1 MKVKN
6 NKLNKQSARRLLLV
20 LGGLA
25 ALGPFSI
32 DMYLP
37 GFAAIAGDLNCG
49 MEGVGYSLTAYF
61 VGICFGQLIYGPLT
75 ERYGRKPPVL
85 AGLAIYTI
93 SSAACAAATGIHGLI
108 VLRLLQALGGAAGMV
123 SGRAIVRDLFPTRLV
138 AKFFS
143 SLMLVMG
150 AAPIIAPIAGGAV
163 IAAFGWR
170 SVFIILTLFGSFM
183 AVAVMRYLP
192 ESKDAD
198 PSVSLAPAKIVKS
211 YFEVLKNREFMIN
224 GFASGVLG
232 ATLLAY
238 IGGSPFVFMKLF
250 GLSEK
255 QFGWLYAVNA
265 FGLIAGSQLNHFL
278 LKRFTNRAITIYAA
292 SLQLA
297 AGLALC
303 AASFYIN
310 TFRPVFYIL
319 IFTVL
324 SLCGILNPNTT
335 ALALKSVGRTA
346 GSGSSVLG
354 FIQMTSG
361 TLATFAV
368 GFLHDG
374 TALPMSLTLAALSSA
389 GVLLLIIERLLIKKT
404 L

>member
-1 MKVKN
+1 MDNKR
-6 NKLNKQSARRLLLV
+6 NKLNKKTVRSLLAV

-37 GFAAIAGDLNCG
+37 GFSAMAVDLNCG
-49 MEGVGYSLTAYF
+49 MEKIGYSLTAYF
-61 VGICFGQLIYGPLT
+61 IGICFGQLIYGPLT
-75 ERYGRKPPVL
+75 DRYGRKLPVL
-85 AGLAIYTI
+85 AGLTIYTV
-93 SSAACAAATGIHGLI
+93 SSAACALASNADALI
-108 VLRLLQALGGAAGMV
+108 AMRLTQALGGSAGMV

-163 IAAFGWR
+163 ITAFGWR
-170 SVFIILTLFGSFM
+170 SVFATLTVFGALMFA
-183 AVAVMRYLP
+183 AVAKFLP
-192 ESKDAD
+192 ESKKAD
-198 PSVSLAPAKIVKS
+198 PAVSLSPSKILAN
-211 YFEVLKNREFMIN
+211 YFEVVKNREFIVN
-224 GFASGVLG
+224 GLASGFIG

-238 IGGSPFVFMKLF
+238 ISGSPFVFMELF
-250 GLSEK
+250 GLDEK
-255 QFGWLYAVNA
+255 QFGRLYALNA

-278 LKRFTNRAITIYAA
+278 LKRFSSRAITIYAA

-297 AGLALC
+297 AGIALTASAVSRR
-303 AASFYIN
+303 AAPFYAL
-310 TFRPVFYIL
+310 VFI
-319 IFTVL
+319 IL

-335 ALALKSVGRTA
+335 ALALKPVGRAA

-361 TLATFAV
+361 TIATFAV
-368 GFLHDG
+368 SALHDG
-374 TALPMSLTLAALSSA
+374 TAFPMAVTIAALSSA
-389 GVLLLIIERLLIKKT
+389 GVIALAAERTLYKKT
-404 L
+404 P

>member
-1 MKVKN
+1 MKIKN
-6 NKLNKQSARRLLLV
+6 NKLNKRTVRTLLLV

-37 GFAAIAGDLNCG
+37 GFAAIAEDLNCG

-61 VGICFGQLIYGPLT
+61 IGICFGQLIYGPLT
-75 ERYGRKPPVL
+75 DRYGRKLPVL
-85 AGLAIYTI
+85 AGLAVYTV
-93 SSAACAAATGIHGLI
+93 SSAACAAVTGISGLI
-108 VLRLLQALGGAAGMV
+108 TLRLLQALGGAAGMV

-150 AAPIIAPIAGGAV
+150 AAPIVAPIAGGAV

-170 SVFIILTLFGSFM
+170 SVFIILTFFGSFM
-183 AVAVMRYLP
+183 FVAVMRYLP
-192 ESKDAD
+192 ESKAPD
-198 PSVSLAPAKIVKS
+198 PAVSLAPAKIIIS

-224 GFASGVLG
+224 GLASGALG
-232 ATLLAY
+232 GTLLAY
-238 IGGSPFVFMKLF
+238 ISGSPFVFMKLF
-250 GLSEK
+250 GLSER
-255 QFGWLYAVNA
+255 QFGWLYAANA

-278 LKRFTNRAITIYAA
+278 LKRFTSRTITIYAA
-292 SLQLA
+292 ALQLA

-303 AASFYIN
+303 AASFYIH
-310 TFRPVFYIL
+310 TFRPLFYIL
-319 IFTVL
+319 VFIVL

-335 ALALKSVGRTA
+335 ALALKPVGKAA

-354 FIQMTSG
+354 FIQMSSG

-389 GVLLLIIERLLIKKT
+389 GVIFLIIERLLFRKI
-404 L
+404 